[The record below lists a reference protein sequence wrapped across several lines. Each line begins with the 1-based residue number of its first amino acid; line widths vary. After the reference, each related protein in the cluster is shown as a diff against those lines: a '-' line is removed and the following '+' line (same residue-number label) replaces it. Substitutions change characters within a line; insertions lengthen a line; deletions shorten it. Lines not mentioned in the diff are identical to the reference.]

1 MRELHPLTSGGREK
15 GGFLMQGTVC
25 SVSIPLGNGVVQEEW
40 SAEHTAQGDPLSQ
53 LSSAPED
60 IQKGWITCPGLASL
74 MQRIQGSRMH

>member
-1 MRELHPLTSGGREK
+1 MIRFQGIPKDEGAASFNLRWEGKRRISHAGHPVQ
-15 GGFLMQGTVC
+15 QGTVC

-60 IQKGWITCPGLASL
+60 IQKG
-74 MQRIQGSRMH
+74 